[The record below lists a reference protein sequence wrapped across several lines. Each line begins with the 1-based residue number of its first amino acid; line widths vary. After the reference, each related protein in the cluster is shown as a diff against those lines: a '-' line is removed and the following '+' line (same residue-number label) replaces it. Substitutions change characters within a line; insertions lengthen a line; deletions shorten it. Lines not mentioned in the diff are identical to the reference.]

1 MPRSGPGRLHGFLVI
16 DKPAGWTSHD
26 VVGRVRRLTS
36 ERKVG
41 HAGTLDPAATGVLP
55 VAVGLATRTL
65 EFLSVTSKTYLSEIT
80 FGVRTD
86 SYDIDG
92 VVQSVRT
99 TEGIDESSLKLALS
113 TFRGAQQQI
122 PPMHSAIKIGGR
134 RLYELAREG
143 SIVERSP
150 RAIEIYEIALIEW
163 RPPVATVSIDC
174 SKGTYIR
181 SIAHDLGE
189 IFGCGAFLSNL
200 VRVRTGPF
208 TITDAWTLQQLA
220 ELDLVDEWES
230 IAVHADAALEGLAGL
245 VLSDEEASAW
255 SFGRSIRADVGGSEW
270 VRVYGASGDW
280 LGIGQ
285 LDGASQRWRPHKVV
299 GEAA

>member
-65 EFLSVTSKTYLSEIT
+65 EFLSVSSKTYLSEIT

-92 VVQSVRT
+92 IVQSVRT
-99 TEGIDESSLKLALS
+99 TEGIDETSLKRALS

-122 PPMHSAIKIGGR
+122 P
-134 RLYELAREG
+134 
-143 SIVERSP
+143 
-150 RAIEIYEIALIEW
+150 
-163 RPPVATVSIDC
+163 
-174 SKGTYIR
+174 
-181 SIAHDLGE
+181 
-189 IFGCGAFLSNL
+189 
-200 VRVRTGPF
+200 
-208 TITDAWTLQQLA
+208 
-220 ELDLVDEWES
+220 
-230 IAVHADAALEGLAGL
+230 
-245 VLSDEEASAW
+245 
-255 SFGRSIRADVGGSEW
+255 
-270 VRVYGASGDW
+270 
-280 LGIGQ
+280 
-285 LDGASQRWRPHKVV
+285 
-299 GEAA
+299 